1 MTTIKN
7 WLQENI
13 IDDERAL
20 SWFESEHQEQ
30 RIRHAFRDLL
40 SGYQIDPKTILATTR
55 LVEPEE
61 RVGKVIISNINFYSL
76 CPHHF
81 LPYFGQI
88 NIHYLPGK
96 RILGLGKFPRL
107 VEAYCRRL
115 QIQEDLVRDIAME
128 IMQSGEAKGVYVEAY
143 AKHLCI
149 CSRGPIA
156 DNVMTKTEYRAGE
169 IDYSCE

>member
-1 MTTIKN
+1 MTTIKD

-20 SWFESEHQEQ
+20 SWLESDHNEQ

-61 RVGKVIISNINFYSL
+61 RIGKVIISDINFYSL

-107 VEAYCRRL
+107 VEA
-115 QIQEDLVRDIAME
+115 
-128 IMQSGEAKGVYVEAY
+128 
-143 AKHLCI
+143 
-149 CSRGPIA
+149 
-156 DNVMTKTEYRAGE
+156 
-169 IDYSCE
+169 